1 MNCYSFVNSDKG
13 KKVSIKCPKCQFDN
27 PEDTLY
33 CGKCAAL
40 LKPLEEAAVSHTET
54 LETPKEELTTGSTF
68 AGRYQIIEELGKG
81 GMGRVYKAFDK
92 EIQGKVALKLIKP
105 EVASDEKTIERFR
118 NELKIAR
125 DIAHKNICRMYDLNK
140 EEGTYYITME
150 YVSGE
155 DLKSFVRRAGPLS
168 AGKAVFIAKQASE
181 GLIEAHGRGVVH
193 RDLKPQNIMI
203 DKDGNARIMDFGIA
217 RSLKT
222 KGITGAGVMVGTPEY
237 MSTEQAEAKEVDK
250 RSDIYSLGVI
260 LYEMVTG
267 RIPFEGETPLSIAMK
282 HKGEIPK
289 DPREINAQIP
299 EELSQ
304 LILRCIEKDKSN
316 RFQSAEELLS
326 ELSRLEKGIPT
337 TEKVVPKRRPST
349 SREITVTFSPKKLF
363 IPALIIIALVIIA
376 FIILKL
382 IPQKELA
389 PIPTDKPSLA
399 IIYFENISGD
409 ENLSSW
415 RTGLSE
421 LLITDLSQS
430 KLVNV
435 LSSDR
440 IFSILKKLNLLEAEK
455 YSSEDLVK
463 VAEEGRVNH
472 VLKGSYIRAGGNL
485 IITVV
490 LQKPRTAEVIQS
502 IETECQS
509 EEEIPARVDELT
521 KQIKVALNLSQE
533 AIASD
538 IDKDV
543 GKITTASPEALK
555 LYTDGMGFRN
565 ISDYRQSIRYMER
578 AIAIDPEFA
587 LAYRAIAQNYNS
599 IGYRNLRI
607 EFLKKALELTDR
619 ISERE
624 LYLIRGDFYSL
635 AEETYDE
642 AFKAYNK
649 FLELYPE
656 DEIGNAGLR
665 DLYINIEEWGKALE
679 VLEVSRKNKI
689 ESTLLYFDLGIVY
702 MCMGLYDKSR
712 EATEEFIENFSDNS
726 LMRRDLAQNYLCQGK
741 YDLAHAEVDKAFFL
755 SPPIFS
761 PYRVKGHIYML
772 QGEFVKAEEQFRKM
786 LALEEKAANNN
797 GIRNLGY
804 LYMTQGRF
812 DESLNMFKQGIELAE
827 SMGEV
832 EWKSNYHVHIA
843 YCYLKSGN
851 LEAALEECDKAQRG
865 YVEVGSLSGQEFILL
880 IEGMICLEMDNI
892 NEAQRAARELKNIVE
907 KDLNKKSIRLYQHL
921 LGRIELKRRNFAEAV
936 ENIEEGISLLPFQ
949 RYTGPHALYI
959 EALASAYYKS
969 GNLERAKEEYE
980 KILSLT
986 SGRIRFG
993 DNYVRSF
1000 YMLGKI
1006 YEQQGDTNKA
1016 VEHYERFLE
1025 LWKDADPGFAEVED
1039 AKKRLASLKS
1049 Q

>member
-1 MNCYSFVNSDKG
+1 M
-13 KKVSIKCPKCQFDN
+13 SIKCPKCQFDN
-27 PEDTLY
+27 PDDTLY
-33 CGKCAAL
+33 CGKCAAP
-40 LKPLEEAAVSHTET
+40 LKPSNEISVSHTET

-105 EVASDEKTIERFR
+105 EVAADEKTIERFR

-125 DIAHKNICRMYDLNK
+125 DIAHKNVCRMYDLNK

-168 AGKAVFIAKQASE
+168 AGKAVFIAKQACE
-181 GLIEAHGRGVVH
+181 GLKEAHGRGVVH

-203 DKDGNARIMDFGIA
+203 DKDGNVRIMDFGIA
-217 RSLKT
+217 RSLKA

-237 MSTEQAEAKEVDK
+237 MSPEQAEAKELDK

-282 HKGEIPK
+282 HKGETPK
-289 DPREINAQIP
+289 DPREINDQIP

-304 LILRCIEKDKSN
+304 LILRCIEKDKLK

-326 ELSRLEKGIPT
+326 ELSGLEKGIPT
-337 TEKVVPKRRPST
+337 TEKVVPKRKST
-349 SREITVTFSPKKLF
+349 TSKEITVTFSSKKLL
-363 IPALIIIALVIIA
+363 IPALVVVALAVVA
-376 FIILKL
+376 FIIIKL

-389 PIPTDKPSLA
+389 PISADKPSLA

-409 ENLSSW
+409 ENLASW
-415 RTGLSE
+415 RAGLSE

-440 IFSILKKLNLLEAEK
+440 IFSILKKLHLLEAEK

-463 VAEEGRVNH
+463 VAEEGRVSH
-472 VLKGSYIRAGGNL
+472 VIKGSYIRAGGNL
-485 IITVV
+485 IITVA
-490 LQKPRTAEVIQS
+490 LQRPRTAEIIKS

-521 KQIKVALNLSQE
+521 KEIKMALNLSQE

-538 IDKDV
+538 IDKEV
-543 GKITTASPEALK
+543 GKITTSSPEALK

-587 LAYRAIAQNYNS
+587 LAYRALARNYSS
-599 IGYRNLRI
+599 IGYGNLRI
-607 EFLKKALELTDR
+607 EFLQKALELTDR
-619 ISERE
+619 VSERE
-624 LYLIRGDFYSL
+624 LYLIQGDYYSL
-635 AEETYDE
+635 SENTYDK
-642 AFKAYNK
+642 ALKAYIK

-656 DEIGNAGLR
+656 DEIGNIGLGV
-665 DLYINIEEWGKALE
+665 LYIDIEEWDKALE
-679 VLEVSRKNKI
+679 VLEINRRNEVG
-689 ESTLLYFDLGIVY
+689 STLLYYDLAQAY
-702 MCMGLYDKSR
+702 MSKGLYDKAR
-712 EATEEFIENFSDNS
+712 EASEEFIENFNDNS
-726 LMRRDLAQNYLCQGK
+726 LMRRDLAQNYLAQGK

-761 PYRVKGHIYML
+761 PYRVKGHIFML
-772 QGEFVKAEEQFRKM
+772 QGEFERAEEQFQKL
-786 LALEEKAANNN
+786 LALEEKAANSN

-804 LYMTQGRF
+804 LYLTQGKLA
-812 DESLNMFKQGIELAE
+812 ESMNMFKQGIELAE
-827 SMGEV
+827 SLDEV
-832 EWKSNYHVHIA
+832 QWKSYNHMHLA
-843 YCYLKSGN
+843 YCYLISGKPS
-851 LEAALEECDKAQRG
+851 EALKECDNAWTG
-865 YVEVGSLSGQEFILL
+865 YVEVGRLSGQEFTLL
-880 IEGMICLEMDNI
+880 IKGLIYLEMNDTD
-892 NEAQRAARELKNIVE
+892 EAQKTASELKRVIE
-907 KDLNKKSIRLYQHL
+907 KDMNKKSVRLYHHL
-921 LGRIELKRRNFAEAV
+921 LGRIELEDNNFPEAV
-936 ENIEEGISLLPFQ
+936 ENLEKAISLLPFQ
-949 RYTGPHALYI
+949 RYTGPHALFI
-959 EALASAYYKS
+959 EPLASAYYES
-969 GNLERAKEEYE
+969 GNLEKAKDECER
-980 KILSLT
+980 ILSLT
-986 SGRIRFG
+986 SGRIHFG
-993 DNYVRSF
+993 DNYARSF

-1006 YEQQGDTNKA
+1006 YEHQGIKNKA
-1016 VEHYERFLE
+1016 IEHYEKFLE
-1025 LWKDADPGFAEVED
+1025 LWKDADPGLTEVED
-1039 AKKRLASLKS
+1039 AKKRLAALEN
-1049 Q
+1049 QN